1 MKINQSLEE
10 KVIMAKEYLTLLME
24 QKIFLNSVHEKLHMF
39 YSLPINNV
47 KIQLSNKQ
55 IIEQNSKKIVEEFYS
70 SIKTIFLRIHPK
82 ESKINPC
89 DNSIHI
95 TCIQNIF
102 SRLNDNKIGWGE
114 N

>member
-1 MKINQSLEE
+1 
-10 KVIMAKEYLTLLME
+10 
-24 QKIFLNSVHEKLHMF
+24 MF

-82 ESKINPC
+82 ERKINPC
-89 DNSIHI
+89 SNSIHI
-95 TCIQNIF
+95 TCSQNIF
-102 SRLNDNKIGWGE
+102 SRLNDNKII
-114 N
+114 